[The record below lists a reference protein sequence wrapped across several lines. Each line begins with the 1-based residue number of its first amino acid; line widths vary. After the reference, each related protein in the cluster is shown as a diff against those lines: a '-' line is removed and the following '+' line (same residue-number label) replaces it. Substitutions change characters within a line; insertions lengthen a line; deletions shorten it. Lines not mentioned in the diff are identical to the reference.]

1 MSDPGRGVSAAAQAQ
16 RTRERRA
23 IRRRVLLSLLVVTP
37 AGFALKLYAGPGQAW
52 VNNYAAGVVYEIFWC
67 LALLLVWPRRSSVTR
82 IALGVFLVTCLLELL
97 QLWHPWVLEQVR
109 ATFLGRA
116 LIGTTF
122 SWWDFPHYALGCGLG
137 WLCMRRIPGRP
148 DVRD

>member
-1 MSDPGRGVSAAAQAQ
+1 MSDPGLGVGAAAGAQ
-16 RTRERRA
+16 RTGERRA

-37 AGFALKLYAGPGQAW
+37 TGFALKLYAGPGRAW
-52 VNNYAAGVVYEIFWC
+52 VNNYAAGVAYEIFWC
-67 LALLLVWPRRSSVTR
+67 LALFFIWPRRSSTTR
-82 IALGVFLVTCLLELL
+82 IALGVFLATSLLEVL

-137 WLCMRRIPGRP
+137 WLWMRGIHRGPSA
-148 DVRD
+148 RD